1 MRTQDEFVAARTAE
15 WAELEALLVAGKGF
29 RKLPPASIARAAA
42 IYRAVSSDLMRA
54 EAAGYSPDVI
64 ALLDGLAA
72 RAHNT
77 LYSAP
82 PYRLR
87 AVWELVA
94 GDFPRTL
101 RRHARFFALALAL
114 FVLPGALGFVGAL
127 RSRAFALRL
136 LPEDAVEQM
145 EKGYA
150 EGFNQGRDEGT
161 DTAMTGFYVYN
172 NVGIAFRCFATGVLF
187 GLGSMFFL
195 VYNGLMIGAVAGLVT
210 AAGHGKNLLTF
221 TCTHG
226 AFELTAIVISATAG
240 MVMGYALVDTR
251 GRTRFGSLRAHGRD
265 IVYLVMGAALM
276 LAVAA
281 LIEGFWSPSGV
292 RPRVKYGTAI
302 AAYALVI
309 SYLSFAGR
317 SRAGRSRPGHSRE
330 RPPTPAPLPAG
341 AGEARA

>member
-1 MRTQDEFVAARTAE
+1 MRSQDEFVAARQRDWE
-15 WAELEALLVAGKGF
+15 ELEQLLSRGGGF
-29 RKLPPASIARAAA
+29 RRLPAVSIARAAA
-42 IYRAVSSDLMRA
+42 LDRAVSSDLMRA
-54 EAAGYSPDVI
+54 ESAGYSPDVI

-87 AVWELVA
+87 AIWELIA
-94 GDFPRTL
+94 ADFPRTL
-101 RRHARFFALALAL
+101 RKYGRFFAFALALFL
-114 FVLPGALGFVGAL
+114 LPGVLGFVGAL
-127 RSRAFALRL
+127 RSRAFALQI
-136 LPEDAVEQM
+136 LPPDTVDQM
-145 EKGYA
+145 EEAYA
-150 EGFNQGRDEGT
+150 EGFNKGREGST
-161 DTAMTGFYVYN
+161 NTFMTGFYVWN
-172 NVGIAFRCFATGVLF
+172 NIGIAFRCFATGVLF
-187 GLGSMFFL
+187 GLGSVFFL
-195 VYNGLMIGAVAGLVT
+195 VYNGLTIGAVAGLVT

-251 GRTRFGSLRAHGRD
+251 GRTRFGSLRARGRD

-292 RPRVKYGTAI
+292 PARVKWGTAI

-309 SYLSFAGR
+309 SYLTFAGR
-317 SRAGRSRPGHSRE
+317 SRAGRSRR
-330 RPPTPAPLPAG
+330 RRPTPASASAPA
-341 AGEARA
+341 AEARA

>member
-1 MRTQDEFVAARTAE
+1 MRTQDEFVAARQPE
-15 WAELEALLVAGKGF
+15 WTELEQLLASGKSF
-29 RKLPPASIARAAA
+29 RKLPPTSIARAAA

-94 GDFPRTL
+94 ADFPRAL
-101 RRHARFFALALAL
+101 RRHSRLFALAVAL
-114 FVLPGALGFVGAL
+114 FLLPGVLGFVGAL
-127 RSRAFALRL
+127 RSRGFALSVL
-136 LPEDAVEQM
+136 SPDGVEQM
-145 EKGYA
+145 EKAYA
-150 EGFNQGRDEGT
+150 EGFGKGREAGVN
-161 DTAMTGFYVYN
+161 TAMTGFYVYN

-195 VYNGLMIGAVAGLVT
+195 VYNGLTIGAVAGLVT
-210 AAGHGKNLLTF
+210 AAGHGRNLLTF

-240 MVMGYALVDTR
+240 MVMGYALVDTG
-251 GRTRFGSLRAHGRD
+251 GRTRFGSLRAQARD
-265 IVYLVMGAALM
+265 IAYLVMGAALM
-276 LAVAA
+276 LLVAAALEGWWSPSSLRPQVKWGAAVAA
-281 LIEGFWSPSGV
+281 YL
-292 RPRVKYGTAI
+292 
-302 AAYALVI
+302 LVI
-309 SYLSFAGR
+309 CYLTF
-317 SRAGRSRPGHSRE
+317 
-330 RPPTPAPLPAG
+330 AG
-341 AGEARA
+341 AGRGRGRRRAGEPPPERRP